1 VTEDQ
6 AGGSRITRRWR
17 FAFVAAAVLLTAGAG
32 LAISQMPVLGAGGLL
47 HPYRSRAARAAP
59 PTCDDAVFA
68 GAGVEL
74 KGWRCRAS
82 GDRRGTIVYLHGVA
96 DNRASSAG
104 VIGRFG
110 PRGFDVVAYDSRAH
124 GDSGGETCTYGF
136 FEKQDL
142 RRVLDTVGTGPIV
155 LIGASLGAA
164 VALQEASEDRRVAA
178 VVAAE
183 TFADLR
189 TIATERAPFFFTPG
203 IIRRAFD
210 LAEEQGHFQV
220 DAVSPVLAAAQMTAP
235 VLLVHGEADADT
247 LPEHSKRVFAA
258 LKGPKRLIIVPGAPH
273 NGSLRN
279 EVWDEIVRW
288 IDTALAPGG

>member
-1 VTEDQ
+1 MTV
-6 AGGSRITRRWR
+6 GWR
-17 FAFVAAAVLLTAGAG
+17 SALVVAVVVVAVAAAVV
-32 LAISQMPVLGAGGLL
+32 ISQLPSIGAGGLL
-47 HPYRSRAARAAP
+47 HPGRSHAARAAP
-59 PTCDDAVFA
+59 PTCTDAAFA
-68 GAGVEL
+68 GAGVDL
-74 KGWRCRAS
+74 KAWRCRAS

-104 VIGRFG
+104 AIGRFG

-124 GDSGGETCTYGF
+124 GDSDGEVCTYGF

-142 RRVLDTVGTGPIV
+142 RQVIDAIGPGPIV
-155 LIGASLGAA
+155 LVGASLGAG
-164 VALQEASEDRRVAA
+164 VALQEASEDPRVRA

-210 LAEEQGHFQV
+210 LAEQQGHFQV
-220 DAVSPVLAAAQMTAP
+220 DAVSPVIAAAQITAP

-247 LPEHSKRVFAA
+247 VPEHSKRVFAA
-258 LKGPKRLIIVPGAPH
+258 LKGPKRLILVPGAPH
-273 NGSLRN
+273 NGSLRP
-279 EVWDEIVRW
+279 EVWEEIVRW
-288 IDTALAPGG
+288 LDAVLGTTADPVLPK

>member
-1 VTEDQ
+1 M
-6 AGGSRITRRWR
+6 RRVWR
-17 FAFVAAAVLLTAGAG
+17 WALVAIAAVLVGGAVVV
-32 LAISQMPVLGAGGLL
+32 ASQLPVLGAGGLL
-47 HPYRSRAARAAP
+47 HPFRSRVVQAAP
-59 PTCDDAVFA
+59 PTCADAAFA
-68 GAGVEL
+68 GAGVDL
-74 KGWRCRAS
+74 KGWRCGTS

-96 DNRASSAG
+96 DNRSSSAG

-124 GDSGGETCTYGF
+124 GDSGGEACTYGF

-142 RRVLDTVGTGPIV
+142 RRVIDTVGSGPIV

-164 VALQEASEDRRVAA
+164 VALQEAAEDRRVRA

-203 IIRRAFD
+203 VIRRAFD
-210 LAEEQGHFQV
+210 LAEQQAHFQV
-220 DAVSPVLAAAQMTAP
+220 DAVSPVIAATQMTAP
-235 VLLVHGEADADT
+235 VLLIHGEADADT
-247 LPEHSKRVFAA
+247 SPEHSKRVFAA
-258 LKGPKRLIIVPGAPH
+258 LSGPKRLIIVPGAPH

-279 EVWDEIVRW
+279 DVWDEIARW
-288 IDTALAPGG
+288 IDAVLAPGA